1 MIGNPFFDVLAFV
14 VIPSILI
21 LVAAGIFYSRKKQ
34 KKYKRVIIPGALLLL
49 ISLSLLLGLFLQS
62 LVSPNKPVG
71 GNKPHPA
78 IAPQLHVVGNQLLDS
93 KNRPIRLTGAN
104 RSGTEYKCLHDN
116 IFDGPGDQ
124 KSIDAMLTWHIN
136 AIRIPLN
143 EDCWLNINM
152 GSSKYGG
159 DIYQDAIERFVYLLI
174 ENDIT
179 PILDLH
185 WSAPGNQQAVGLHPM
200 PDRDHS
206 IEFWKQV
213 AEAYRGNDA
222 VIFDLFNEPYP
233 DNNRKTTAAWN
244 CWKYGTHQTYCP
256 LGTAGL
262 NYSAAGMQELVTTV
276 RDTGATN
283 VIMVGG
289 IQYAATLDQ
298 WKNYVPSDP
307 LKELV
312 ASWHPY
318 NSSYC
323 SDITCWFLEVLPVMK
338 SFPVI
343 AGEIGENDNGGAF
356 ITRVMNFLD
365 TPAKNLKPQSY
376 LVWVWNTDQ
385 TIYDLITDYT
395 SGNPTTPYGQAFKN
409 HLSNLS
415 TPDP

>member
-1 MIGNPFFDVLAFV
+1 MIGNPVFHVLAFV
-14 VIPSILI
+14 VIPTIVI
-21 LVAAGIFYSRKKQ
+21 FVVAGIFYCRKKQ
-34 KKYKRVIIPGALLLL
+34 KKYTQVIIPGALLLL
-49 ISLSLLLGLFLQS
+49 MTFILLLSLFLRSPS
-62 LVSPNKPVG
+62 LRRNPVG

-78 IAPQLHVVGNQLLDS
+78 IAPQLHVDGNQLLDS
-93 KNRPIRLTGAN
+93 KNRPIRLIGAN
-104 RSGTEYKCLHDN
+104 RSGAEYKCLHDGV
-116 IFDGPGDQ
+116 FDGPSDQ
-124 KSIDAMLTWHIN
+124 ASIDAMLTWHIN

-152 GSSKYGG
+152 GGSKYGG
-159 DIYQDAIERFVYLLI
+159 EVYQEAIKRYVDLLI
-174 ENDIT
+174 ENGIT

-185 WSAPGNQQAVGLHPM
+185 WSAPGNQQAVGLQPM

-206 IEFWKQV
+206 IKFWKQV
-213 AEAYRGNDA
+213 AEEYRGNNA

-244 CWKYGTHQTYCP
+244 CWKYGTNATYCP
-256 LGTAGL
+256 HGTAGL
-262 NYSAAGMQELVTTV
+262 DYSAAGMQDLVTAV
-276 RDTGATN
+276 RDMRASN

-298 WKNYVPSDP
+298 WKDYMPKDP
-307 LKELV
+307 LNELV

-323 SDITCWFLEVLPVMK
+323 SDVACWIIEVLPVME
-338 SFPVI
+338 SYPVI
-343 AGEIGENDNGGAF
+343 AGEIGENDRGGAF

-365 TPAKNLKPQSY
+365 APAKNLKPQSY
-376 LVWVWNTDQ
+376 LAWVWNTDQ
-385 TIYDLITDYT
+385 TIFDLITDYT
-395 SGNPTTPYGQAFKN
+395 SGNPTNPYGSVFKN